1 MTAAETTTAERPSRA
16 KLAAAAG
23 AVVVL
28 AAVIAYLLAI
38 IPPVVGLGNKVKLPI
53 YHGASTWV
61 DLMLFT
67 FMGLLAIAYL
77 ATRRDGI
84 YAWEV
89 GFRAIAAPLWLVNSV
104 LGFLAAL
111 STWDFTGS
119 KESPLVLIRQDPRLM
134 AQAFLLLGVGIL
146 LVLVW
151 LVLDKRAHKAMA
163 DLAFVVAMW
172 AVLANVFLDPNKA
185 ALHPNSPVLH
195 SGWEIKGPFLG
206 IVGCI
211 LAISVVLAWV
221 VSLYVRPAETSAA
234 LGATP
239 LPENA

>member
-1 MTAAETTTAERPSRA
+1 MTAAERPTRTAIGVA
-16 KLAAAAG
+16 TG
-23 AVVVL
+23 AIVVL
-28 AAVIAYLLAI
+28 AGLIAYLLAI

-67 FMGLLAIAYL
+67 IMGGLAVVYL
-77 ATRRDGI
+77 ATRRERV

-89 GFRAIAAPLWLVNSV
+89 GMRAVAAPLWLVNSV

-134 AQAFLLLGVGIL
+134 AQAFLLLGVAVL
-146 LVLVW
+146 FLLVW
-151 LVLDKRAHKAMA
+151 LVLDKRWHKALA
-163 DLAFVVAMW
+163 DLGFVVVMW

-206 IVGCI
+206 IVICIFAITLI
-211 LAISVVLAWV
+211 LAWL
-221 VSLYVRPAETSAA
+221 VSRYVRPAETPPAVSAA
-234 LGATP
+234 P
-239 LPENA
+239 LPDNA